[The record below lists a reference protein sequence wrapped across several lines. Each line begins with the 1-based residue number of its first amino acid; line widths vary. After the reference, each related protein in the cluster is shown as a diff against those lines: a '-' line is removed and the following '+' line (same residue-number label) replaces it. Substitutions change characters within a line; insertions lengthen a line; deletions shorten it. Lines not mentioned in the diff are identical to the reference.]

1 MGIIVD
7 LVIVLIFFACIFGG
21 YKRGLAKCL
30 LKILTSVLAIIIA
43 VILYKPFVNF
53 IIESTTIDDNI
64 ALSFE
69 KIINQNSESEGD
81 LINEDSGI
89 PKPVTNYINNNVQNA
104 VNEEREK
111 AISEVSKNA
120 ATLIIDIAG
129 LIIIYIIA
137 KILLK
142 ILTVFTDIVAKLP
155 VIKQCNELGGIIYGI
170 LEAIVII
177 LIVATIVSIITP
189 LMGNYVLTD
198 IILQSHLGKFFYN
211 NNLFLNLIF

>member
-21 YKRGLAKCL
+21 YKRGLARCL
-30 LKILTSVLAIIIA
+30 LKVLTSVLAIVIA

-53 IIESTTIDDNI
+53 IVESTTIDDNI

-69 KIINQNSESEGD
+69 KIINQNSNTDGD
-81 LINEDSGI
+81 LISEDSGI
-89 PKPVTNYINNNVQNA
+89 PKPVTKYINNNVQNA
-104 VNEEREK
+104 VSEEREK
-111 AISEVSKNA
+111 AISEVSENA
-120 ATLIIDIAG
+120 AILIIDIAG
-129 LIIIYIIA
+129 VIIIYIIA

-155 VIKQCNELGGIIYGI
+155 VIKQFNELGGIIYGL

-177 LIVATIVSIITP
+177 LIIATIISIITP
-189 LMGNYVLTD
+189 LMGNYTLTD
-198 IILQSHLGKFFYN
+198 IILQSYIGKIFYN